1 MWRHLISAGAA
12 AGLLLSTI
20 GLAQSSTPFR
30 VVASGLSAPWEVAI
44 GPDDQ
49 LWVSER
55 TGRRLIRVNPA
66 TGTVTPALDISAES
80 YDPGASWHEGMLGL
94 ALHPDLLKGAGR
106 DYVYVAFT
114 YDVDPGP
121 ALSRKLKVRRYTYD
135 SSKQV
140 LTAPLDLISNLPAH
154 DDHGGGRLIFGPDQ
168 KLYLTRGDNGGNWL
182 ANYCTPNKAQ
192 DLPRRRR

>member
-30 VVASGLSAPWEVAI
+30 VVARGLSAPWEVAV

-94 ALHPDLLKGAGR
+94 ALHPD
-106 DYVYVAFT
+106 
-114 YDVDPGP
+114 
-121 ALSRKLKVRRYTYD
+121 
-135 SSKQV
+135 
-140 LTAPLDLISNLPAH
+140 
-154 DDHGGGRLIFGPDQ
+154 
-168 KLYLTRGDNGGNWL
+168 
-182 ANYCTPNKAQ
+182 C
-192 DLPRRRR
+192 